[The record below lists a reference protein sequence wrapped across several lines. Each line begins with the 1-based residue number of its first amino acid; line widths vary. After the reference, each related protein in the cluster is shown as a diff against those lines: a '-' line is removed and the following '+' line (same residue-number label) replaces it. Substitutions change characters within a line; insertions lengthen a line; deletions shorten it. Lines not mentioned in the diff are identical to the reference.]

1 MDDLLTSMALEP
13 VTLANEHVTLEPLA
27 IKHTSDLVEGLD
39 DDTFIHMPMRS
50 RVRTP
55 SEVRRYIEFQTSRP
69 DTIAFAV
76 LEPSGRAIGSTS
88 YMSIRAE
95 HRSVEIG
102 STWIEQRARGTNI
115 NPAMKR
121 LLLAHA
127 FDKRGAI
134 RVELKTD
141 ARNAR
146 SRAAILKLSAIEEG
160 TLRHHMIMPDGALRD
175 TVVYAITRNDWPAVR
190 ERLDSR
196 LGA

>member
-1 MDDLLTSMALEP
+1 MDDLLTSMVLEP
-13 VTLANEHVTLEPLA
+13 VTLANKHVTLKPLA
-27 IKHTSDLVEGLD
+27 IKHTSDLVDALD
-39 DDTFIHMPMRS
+39 DDTFAFMPMRS

-69 DTIAFAV
+69 DTIPFAV
-76 LEPSGRAIGSTS
+76 LDPSGRAIGSTS

-102 STWIEQRARGTNI
+102 STWIAASARGTKT

-127 FDKRGAI
+127 FDERGAI

-141 ARNAR
+141 SRNAR
-146 SRAAILKLSAIEEG
+146 SRAAILKLGAIEEG
-160 TLRHHMIMPDGALRD
+160 TLRHHMIMPGAALRD
-175 TVVYAITRNDWPAVR
+175 TVVYAITRNDWPTVR
-190 ERLDSR
+190 DRLDQR
-196 LGA
+196 LTR